1 MGMRAATRGSR
12 FEEKR
17 MTDTTLPT
25 VPAKRMLSPAALLGA
40 GVLVASL
47 GAAAGWMI
55 HASRPAADADAAKL
69 ALAPNESV
77 VTPAQQQ
84 PVPQVPTA
92 APQLPQA
99 PQAAA
104 VQTPPV
110 QSAPPQHSARRQP
123 AARHSAPGTA
133 AGSGTSAATGTTPL
147 ATQRAATCDNCG
159 VIEGVRSFQR
169 KGEGSG
175 LGAVAGGVLGGVLG
189 HQVGKGHGRDAMTV
203 IGAVG
208 GGIAGNEVEKRMKAE
223 TLYEVRVRMDD
234 GSVRTFT
241 QRSAP
246 TPGARVVVEGNSFR
260 TVSSQGG
267 EPAGGNMV
275 RTSAQGA

>member
-1 MGMRAATRGSR
+1 
-12 FEEKR
+12 

-25 VPAKRMLSPAALLGA
+25 ATPTKRLFSPAALLGA

-47 GAAAGWMI
+47 GAAAGWMM
-55 HASRPAADADAAKL
+55 HASRPAAEPDAARL

-77 VTPAQQQ
+77 VPSSPQ
-84 PVPQVPTA
+84 PA
-92 APQLPQA
+92 APATEQP
-99 PQAAA
+99 AAK
-104 VQTPPV
+104 TPPV
-110 QSAPPQHSARRQP
+110 QSAPAQRNARQQP
-123 AARHSAPGTA
+123 APQRPAPSSHGTA
-133 AGSGTSAATGTTPL
+133 AGSGTSGSTPL
-147 ATQRAATCDNCG
+147 ATQRVAVCDNCG
-159 VIEGVRSFQR
+159 VVEGVRAFER

-208 GGIAGNEVEKRMKAE
+208 GGIAGHEVEKRMKAE

-234 GSVRTFT
+234 GSVRTLT
-241 QRSAP
+241 QKAAP
-246 TPGARVVVEGNSFR
+246 TPGARVVVEGQTLR

-267 EPAGGNMV
+267 EPSGGQMV
-275 RTSAQGA
+275 RTSGT